1 MSFETT
7 ACLWNG
13 GKSMSKFVSGY
24 YRLALWITRF
34 AYLNLLW
41 VVFTFVGLIFF
52 GFLPATAAMFAVVR
66 KWIGGEADI
75 PVLPT
80 FWKSYRKEFVKI
92 NIIGYIVFII
102 GYLLTIELQILR
114 TQEHIA
120 YYIASFGIL
129 GLFLV
134 YAIIVLYLFPI
145 FVHFNLKPFQ
155 YIKWSF
161 LIGIGHPLLTIF
173 LLGAMIALFYFSYIS
188 ILAFLFFF
196 GFSIYVYLWLS

>member
-1 MSFETT
+1 MVFIYT
-7 ACLWNG
+7 CHLKRPLVYGMG

-66 KWIGGEADI
+66 KWIGGEANI

-102 GYLLTIELQILR
+102 WYFLSFEL
-114 TQEHIA
+114 
-120 YYIASFGIL
+120 
-129 GLFLV
+129 
-134 YAIIVLYLFPI
+134 
-145 FVHFNLKPFQ
+145 
-155 YIKWSF
+155 
-161 LIGIGHPLLTIF
+161 PLLINQQHITYIF
-173 LLGAMIALFYFSYIS
+173 
-188 ILAFLFFF
+188 
-196 GFSIYVYLWLS
+196 

>member
-1 MSFETT
+1 M
-7 ACLWNG
+7 G

-24 YRLALWITRF
+24 YRLALWIPHF

-41 VVFTFVGLIFF
+41 VVFTVVGLIFF

-102 GYLLTIELQILR
+102 GYLLTIELQILKI
-114 TQEHIA
+114 QEHIA
-120 YYIASFGIL
+120 YYIGSFCIL
-129 GLFLV
+129 HLFIV
-134 YAIIVLYLFPI
+134 YSIFFLYLFSNFVI
-145 FVHFNLKPFQ
+145 FIINLFN
-155 YIKWSF
+155 
-161 LIGIGHPLLTIF
+161 
-173 LLGAMIALFYFSYIS
+173 YFTS
-188 ILAFLFFF
+188 
-196 GFSIYVYLWLS
+196 